1 MKFHTG
7 DNVVVI
13 AGKDKGKT
21 GRILRV
27 LSSTNRLVVAGINMR
42 TKHMKKSQQSP
53 GRKVSYEASL
63 NASNV
68 MLLDPKTKKRSRMGS
83 RFDSAGKKERF
94 AKNSGEALVS
104 GKKLKKLIEDEG
116 KDGKDSK
123 EEKDEKGE
131 STKKKKKKAP
141 ASKKS
146 KS

>member
-68 MLLDPKTKKRSRMGS
+68 MLLDPKTK
-83 RFDSAGKKERF
+83 
-94 AKNSGEALVS
+94 
-104 GKKLKKLIEDEG
+104 
-116 KDGKDSK
+116 
-123 EEKDEKGE
+123 
-131 STKKKKKKAP
+131 
-141 ASKKS
+141 
-146 KS
+146 

>member
-1 MKFHTG
+1 
-7 DNVVVI
+7 
-13 AGKDKGKT
+13 
-21 GRILRV
+21 
-27 LSSTNRLVVAGINMR
+27 
-42 TKHMKKSQQSP
+42 
-53 GRKVSYEASL
+53 
-63 NASNV
+63 
-68 MLLDPKTKKRSRMGS
+68 MGS